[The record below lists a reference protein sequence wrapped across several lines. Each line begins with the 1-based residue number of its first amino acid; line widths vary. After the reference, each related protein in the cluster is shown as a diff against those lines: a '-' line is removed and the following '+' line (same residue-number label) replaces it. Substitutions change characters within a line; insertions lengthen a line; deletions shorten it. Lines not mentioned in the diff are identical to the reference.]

1 MTNYTTLNL
10 PKLLATFAATL
21 ALLVTILGGVFFPG
35 YSHTR
40 DYISELGAS
49 GTITGVW
56 VSYLGFLP
64 IGLLLAA
71 FLITASPL
79 LSARGWARVG
89 FYLLYGAPLG
99 YISSAFAP
107 CDLGCPVEGSLS
119 QQIHSLLGL
128 PEYIGGG
135 LGLLLFAGSYFKE
148 GSDKLGRLL
157 IAGAGVFTLLGLLL
171 MMFPANAGHMGLNQR
186 IAEIALFGGMLV
198 IAWRCTST
206 SKTG

>member
-1 MTNYTTLNL
+1 M
-10 PKLLATFAATL
+10 PKLLATGAAIL
-21 ALLVTILGGVFFPG
+21 ALLVTIAGGLYFPD
-35 YSHTR
+35 YSHSR

-71 FLITASPL
+71 FLITASPR

-89 FYLLYGAPLG
+89 FFLLYGAPLA

-107 CDLGCPVEGSLS
+107 CDAGCPIEGSLS
-119 QQIHSLLGL
+119 QQMHTLLGL

-135 LGLLLFAGSYFKE
+135 LGLLLFAGSYCND
-148 GSDKLGRLL
+148 GRDKLGRLL

-171 MMFPANAGHMGLNQR
+171 MMFPVNPDHVGLNQR
-186 IAEIALFGGMLV
+186 IAEIALFGGMLT
-198 IAWRCTST
+198 IAWRYTST
-206 SKTG
+206 AKPE